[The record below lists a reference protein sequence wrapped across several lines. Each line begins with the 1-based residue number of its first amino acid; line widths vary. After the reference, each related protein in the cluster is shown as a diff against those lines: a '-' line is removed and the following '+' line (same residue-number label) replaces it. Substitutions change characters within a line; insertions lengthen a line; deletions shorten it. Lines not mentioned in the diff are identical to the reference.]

1 PHRLLVPFPAIRFR
15 RDRSPATAADRAPW
29 IAALIMLAILILTR
43 GRSAPVGVFYDD
55 GIYFD
60 LARALAAGHGYR
72 HDALPGAPAGVHYP
86 PLYPLWLVLW
96 SWLRVGALGVGT
108 IAWLKLGNMLLAAA
122 AVVPWSRWGIRRLA
136 LHPLVATSVVAA
148 GLLIVPARA
157 VTSTLFSEPLGWL
170 MLGLALDAAGEDDDV
185 PRAGSVARSA
195 LAGLLAIERSIF
207 LPFALAAAWH
217 AVRRRA
223 WRVPHRVLHVAL
235 CLAPAVLWWAW
246 TARHAASVPE
256 AWRSS
261 YGSYTGM
268 WTASWHAVR
277 DLTTLAAHQGASL
290 WGTATRAWT
299 TPGAVFALLACAA
312 GLWRLRAVS
321 AISCLGTLGYLAIV
335 LLWPAQPDRFIWG
348 ILPLLMLLG
357 ALGAAWV
364 LDAMARLRDARIAT
378 PARLALA
385 AALLLPTATCTRV
398 TIAGYRHDGWLAPQ
412 WNAAGAYAP
421 LVAWARHLPPDVIVL
436 APNDPLFANATG
448 RRAAPALPPDL
459 REDAGAPAALSAA
472 ARAERSAC
480 TVGRGWFALPDTT
493 DATSAAVR
501 ALRAD
506 ARARVRF
513 GPPERVG
520 PLGLAIPFTCV
531 DAATAQR

>member
-1 PHRLLVPFPAIRFR
+1 VPFPAIRFR
-15 RDRSPATAADRAPW
+15 SSHSPATAADRAPW
-29 IAALIMLAILILTR
+29 IAALLTLAIITLTR

-96 SWLRVGALGVGT
+96 SWLRAGVLGAGT
-108 IAWLKLGNMLLAAA
+108 IAWLKLGNALLAAA
-122 AVVPWSRWGIRRLA
+122 AVVPWSRWGIKRLA
-136 LHPLVATSVVAA
+136 LHPLVATGVVAA

-170 MLGLALDAAGEDDDV
+170 MLGLALDAAPDDDDV
-185 PRAGSVARSA
+185 PRAGSAVRSA

-223 WRVPHRVLHVAL
+223 WRAPHRVLHVAL

-268 WTASWHAVR
+268 WTGSWSAVR
-277 DLTTLAAHQGASL
+277 DLAALAAHQAASL

-299 TPGAVFALLACAA
+299 TPGAVIALLACAA
-312 GLWRLRAVS
+312 GLWRLRAAS
-321 AISCLGTLGYLAIV
+321 AIAFLGTVGYVAIV
-335 LLWPAQPDRFIWG
+335 LLWPAQPERFIWG
-348 ILPLLMLLG
+348 ILPLVMLIG
-357 ALGAAWV
+357 ALGAATA
-364 LDAMARLRDARIAT
+364 LDAIARLSAARIAVA
-378 PARLALA
+378 ARIALA

-421 LVAWARHLPPDVIVL
+421 LVAWARHLPPDAIVL
-436 APNDPLFANATG
+436 APNDPLLANATG
-448 RRAAPALPPDL
+448 RRVAPALPPDL
-459 REDAGAPAALSAA
+459 REDAGAPATLSAA

-501 ALRAD
+501 ALRVD

-513 GPPERVG
+513 GTAERVG
-520 PLGLAIPFTCV
+520 PLGLAIPFTCL
-531 DAATAQR
+531 DSTAARR